1 MAIQPVYHVYI
12 DFATLVSSKTQPEP
26 KLMHPSVSTS
36 LNKKR
41 TIEGIDDIN
50 KLLEE
55 LSQKN
60 IYSDILASHNDIRTP
75 DDDSIISS
83 QLKIEQLLNLYMY
96 ILLEDFE

>member
-41 TIEGIDDIN
+41 TIEGIDDLN
-50 KLLEE
+50 MLLDE

-60 IYSDILASHNDIRTP
+60 IYSELLMTHNDIRTP
-75 DDDSIISS
+75 NDDSIISS
-83 QLKIEQLLNLYMY
+83 KLRIERLLNLYMY